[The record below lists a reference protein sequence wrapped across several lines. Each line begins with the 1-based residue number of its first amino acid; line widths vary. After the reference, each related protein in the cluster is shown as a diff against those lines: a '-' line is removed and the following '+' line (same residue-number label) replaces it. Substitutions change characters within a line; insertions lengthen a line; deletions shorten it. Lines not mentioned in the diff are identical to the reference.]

1 MKNSKLIFAFI
12 ILGFSTICFSQNG
25 NIKKADKLYLS
36 ESYADAIPYYERAL
50 KKDSLNP
57 SVLARLGDCYRLTNN
72 SRGQLIC
79 YGTLVKTEKA
89 EPIHKLYYGQALTE
103 NGEAERAKQFYDQY
117 TADGRGKELAS
128 SLTKTK
134 NYSKNSDAY
143 KLDLASFN
151 SGENDFCAVNYNNS
165 IVFVSSRNQTKWI
178 NYKHGWTNYQC
189 LQLYSTKKDATKEGT
204 QTIEKFSLKI
214 PTSGSKYKFN
224 NGPVCFSKDYSII
237 YFTGNASDQKDLSKD
252 GIYKLKI
259 YQASINNGS
268 LDKVTEL
275 PFNNKDFNTCHP
287 NLSPDGNTLFF
298 ASDRAG
304 SFGGMDIYVSKKASD
319 GTWGEP
325 VNLGNKVNTAG
336 NELFPFITSKDLL
349 YFSSNGHDGLGGL
362 DVYETKIKEGK
373 AGRVYNMGIPV
384 NSKNDDFGVYL
395 SEDNK
400 TGFISSNRKNGGLD
414 DDVYHFNVLREVK
427 RGKEIILITKD
438 KETGAILVNTKI
450 LMNGETVI
458 TNEKGELATTIEEDI
473 NYKLKVERDDYYK
486 LEDSVSTKFS
496 PEETFTKT
504 LILEKDLKLSLL
516 AFVTDLKTN
525 LALEGVKITIK
536 ELPSNAAFDTY
547 TTLVAGDYRKP
558 LTGKKLGDK
567 ISYSIM
573 LEKEKYVTKTVT
585 FIYDIKKP
593 GEINVNESV
602 DLRLGKVEVGMNLAK
617 MIDMK
622 PIYFDLGKSI
632 IRKDAAVELDKI
644 VKIMNEYPNMY
655 IELGSHT
662 DCRGNAKANTTL
674 SDKRAKA
681 SAAYIVKAGIDKSR
695 IVGKGYGE
703 SKLINGCACEG
714 KVKPTCS
721 EDEHS
726 KNRRTEFLITK
737 LK

>member
-1 MKNSKLIFAFI
+1 MKNNRLILAFL
-12 ILGFSTICFSQNG
+12 ILCFSTIGFSQTG
-25 NIKKADKLYLS
+25 NIKKADKFYLAQSYS
-36 ESYADAIPYYERAL
+36 EAIPYYERAI

-57 SVLARLGDCYRLTNN
+57 TILSRLGDCYRLTNN
-72 SRGQLIC
+72 SHGQLLC
-79 YGTLVKTEKA
+79 YGKLVKTEKA

-103 NGEAERAKQFYDQY
+103 NGEAEKAKQFFDQY
-117 TADGRGKELAS
+117 TADSRGKELAA
-128 SLTKTK
+128 SLAKIK
-134 NYSKNSDAY
+134 NYNQNSDAY
-143 KLDLASFN
+143 TLELALFN
-151 SGENDFCAVNYNNS
+151 SSENDFCAINYNNS
-165 IVFVSSRNQTKWI
+165 TVFVSSRNQTKWI

-189 LQLYSTKKDATKEGT
+189 LQLYSIKKDSTRDGIQNA
-204 QTIEKFSLKI
+204 EKFHLK
-214 PTSGSKYKFN
+214 TLSDSKYKFN
-224 NGPVCFSKDYSII
+224 NGPVCFSKDNSII
-237 YFTGNASDQKDLSKD
+237 YFTHNAADKKDVSKD
-252 GIYKLKI
+252 GIYKLRI

-268 LDKVTEL
+268 LDQVTEL
-275 PFNNKDFNTCHP
+275 PFNNKDYNTCHP
-287 NLSPDGNTLFF
+287 SLSLDGNMLFF
-298 ASDRAG
+298 ASDREG
-304 SFGGMDIYVSKKASD
+304 GFGGLDIYMSKKASN
-319 GTWGEP
+319 GVWGEP
-325 VNLGNKVNTAG
+325 VNLGSKVNTAG

-349 YFSSNGHDGLGGL
+349 YFSSNGHDGMGGL
-362 DVYETKIKEGK
+362 DVYETRIKDGK

-384 NSKNDDFGVYL
+384 NSKNDDFGLYL
-395 SEDNK
+395 SENNK
-400 TGFISSNRKNGGLD
+400 TGYISSNRKNGGLD

-438 KETGAILVNTKI
+438 KETGAILANTKI

-458 TNEKGELATTIEEDI
+458 TNEKGEFSTTIEEDI

-516 AFVTDLKTN
+516 AFVTDVKTN
-525 LALEGVKITIK
+525 QALEGVKITIK
-536 ELPSNAAFDTY
+536 ELPSNSAFDTY
-547 TTLVAGDYRKP
+547 TTLATGDYRKP

-573 LEKEKYVTKTVT
+573 LEKEKYLTKTVT

-593 GEINVNESV
+593 GEININESV
-602 DLRLGKVEVGMNLAK
+602 DLKLGKVEVGMDLSK

-622 PIYFDLGKSI
+622 PIYFDLGKAV

-662 DCRGNAKANTTL
+662 DCRGNAKANTVL
-674 SDKRAKA
+674 STKRAKA
-681 SAAYIVKAGIDKSR
+681 SAAYIMKSGIDKSR
-695 IVGKGYGE
+695 IIGKGYGE
-703 SKLINGCACEG
+703 LKLINGCACEG

-721 EDEHS
+721 EEEHS